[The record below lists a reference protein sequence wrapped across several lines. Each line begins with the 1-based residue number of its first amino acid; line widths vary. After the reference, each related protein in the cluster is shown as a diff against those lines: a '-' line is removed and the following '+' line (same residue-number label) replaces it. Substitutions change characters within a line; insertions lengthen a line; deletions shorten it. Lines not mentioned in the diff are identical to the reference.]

1 MAGLRFLIDNP
12 LSPVLA
18 EGLTAAG
25 HDVVHVRTYGLAA
38 AADPEV
44 FARAKAEERI
54 LVSADTDFGT
64 LLALRREAKPSVI
77 LFRRRTEATARR
89 PTPAAGCEPA
99 DARRRAAAGQCR
111 SLRRAT
117 DPNSAA
123 ADRRRVGASPMAD
136 APNG

>member
-1 MAGLRFLIDNP
+1 VAGLRFLIDNP

-54 LVSADTDFGT
+54 PRVRGYGLRN
-64 LLALRREAKPSVI
+64 ALGA
-77 LFRRRTEATARR
+77 
-89 PTPAAGCEPA
+89 PA
-99 DARRRAAAGQCR
+99 
-111 SLRRAT
+111 
-117 DPNSAA
+117 
-123 ADRRRVGASPMAD
+123 
-136 APNG
+136 

>member
-1 MAGLRFLIDNP
+1 MPGLRFLIDNP

-25 HDVVHVRTYGLAA
+25 HDAVHVRTYGLAA

-77 LFRRRTEATARR
+77 LFRRRTERR
-89 PTPAAGCEPA
+89 PEDQLRLLVANLPMLVDELQRGSVVVFDE
-99 DARRRAAAGQCR
+99 RRIRIRPLPIG
-111 SLRRAT
+111 
-117 DPNSAA
+117 
-123 ADRRRVGASPMAD
+123 GE
-136 APNG
+136 